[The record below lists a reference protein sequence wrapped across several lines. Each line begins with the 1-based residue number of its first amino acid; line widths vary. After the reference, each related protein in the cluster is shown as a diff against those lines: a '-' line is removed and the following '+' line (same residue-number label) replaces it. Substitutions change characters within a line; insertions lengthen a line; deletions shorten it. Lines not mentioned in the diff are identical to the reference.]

1 MSAWRC
7 KAIEQFPSLHR
18 FLTHHSPAARLT
30 TYGLAYELLQMV
42 RYEPT
47 ASDSETLQRIFEYAE
62 WALRQRASEIR
73 NPISVSFYEHLFDR
87 REDWE
92 RVIPYLSPY
101 AIRNN
106 WSLWEARSA
115 SLVDF
120 EELQHVLAQYG
131 KTLEHVMLQAP

>member
-1 MSAWRC
+1 MSAWRR
-7 KAIEQFPSLHR
+7 KAIEQFPMLHR
-18 FLTHHSPAARLT
+18 YLTHHSPATRLT

-47 ASDSETLQRIFEYAE
+47 ASDSETLRRIFEYAE
-62 WALRQRASEIR
+62 WASRQRASEIW
-73 NPISVSFYEHLFDR
+73 NPMGVSFYEHLFDR

-106 WSLWEARSA
+106 WSLWEARPA
-115 SLVDF
+115 SLMDF
-120 EELQHVLAQYG
+120 GELQQVLAQCG
-131 KTLEHVMLQAP
+131 KMLIDTP